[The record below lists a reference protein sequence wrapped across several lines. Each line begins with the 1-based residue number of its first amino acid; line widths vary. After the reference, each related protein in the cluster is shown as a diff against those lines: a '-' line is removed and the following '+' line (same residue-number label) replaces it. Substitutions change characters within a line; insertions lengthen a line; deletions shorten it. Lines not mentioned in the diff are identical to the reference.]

1 MVKSCKKCQDNNNYF
16 CSQCELSNYEVNSIT
31 GQCVEKTEEVTAIT
45 WKDVYRLEMNGETD
59 RNGLIYN
66 GPSLILRGITSSQ
79 INTKHAFLI
88 YLTFKIKVSNVRNLE
103 DEENKIKIPA
113 ICEAMNSVNE
123 SSNNVS
129 IIDYECL
136 SNYTN
141 ENKDLNNFEL
151 EGIQESN
158 NDGLLKKGNLD
169 KILENK
175 TIEDLQKEEPTFTIE
190 ELMKYVTFE
199 MNEIKNQIAI
209 NYIFDF
215 KIEGKLNKEM
225 SKININADLDLN
237 EIEEKIN
244 CNFTVEDNKKANLN
258 CKLDIND
265 YKDQKIFSFKTSEIN
280 DENNNIYIAKL
291 DEVLLLN
298 DIKEDKDKKNNLWL
312 IIGCVIGGVILIGCA
327 IGLTIY
333 FIKRKKKNNIEI
345 LTTQN
350 NRNRNRTEQTEE
362 QTKRKIISFQTTNK
376 DNNN

>member
-1 MVKSCKKCQDNNNYF
+1 
-16 CSQCELSNYEVNSIT
+16 
-31 GQCVEKTEEVTAIT
+31 
-45 WKDVYRLEMNGETD
+45 
-59 RNGLIYN
+59 
-66 GPSLILRGITSSQ
+66 
-79 INTKHAFLI
+79 
-88 YLTFKIKVSNVRNLE
+88 
-103 DEENKIKIPA
+103 
-113 ICEAMNSVNE
+113 MNSVNE

-136 SNYTN
+136 SNYTDK
-141 ENKDLNNFEL
+141 NKDINNFEL
-151 EGIQESN
+151 EGIQEAN
-158 NDGLLKKGNLD
+158 NDGLLKKSNLD

-199 MNEIKNQIAI
+199 MNEIRNQIAI

-298 DIKEDKDKKNNLWL
+298 DIKEDTDKKNYLWL
-312 IIGCVIGGVILIGCA
+312 ILGCVIGGVILIGCA

-333 FIKRKKKNNIEI
+333 LIKRKKKNGVEI

-362 QTKRKIISFQTTNK
+362 QTKRKIIAFQATNK

>member
-1 MVKSCKKCQDNNNYF
+1 
-16 CSQCELSNYEVNSIT
+16 
-31 GQCVEKTEEVTAIT
+31 
-45 WKDVYRLEMNGETD
+45 MNGETD

-103 DEENKIKIPA
+103 NEEDEIKIPA

-136 SNYTN
+136 SNYTDK
-141 ENKDLNNFEL
+141 NKDINNFEL
-151 EGIQESN
+151 EGIQEAN
-158 NDGLLKKGNLD
+158 NDGLLKKSNLD

-298 DIKEDKDKKNNLWL
+298 DIKEDKNKKNYLWL
-312 IIGCVIGGVILIGCA
+312 ILGCVIGGVILIGCG

-333 FIKRKKKNNIEI
+333 LIKRKKKNNIEV

-362 QTKRKIISFQTTNK
+362 QTKRKIIAFQTTNK